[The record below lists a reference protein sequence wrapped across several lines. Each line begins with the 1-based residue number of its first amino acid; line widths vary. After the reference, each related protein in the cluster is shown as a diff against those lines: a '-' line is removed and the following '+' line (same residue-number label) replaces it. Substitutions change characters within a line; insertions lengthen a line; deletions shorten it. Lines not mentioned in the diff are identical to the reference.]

1 MYFFSSKNQI
11 NASLVSILSKTLKKK
26 TLNSNVFLKHTK
38 IFEMSSICSYIYFR
52 CCQYSNKCTKN
63 IQ

>member
-1 MYFFSSKNQI
+1 MYFFFFKKSNKCILGKHPFKNI
-11 NASLVSILSKTLKKK
+11 KKK